1 MAFIVAFLRQKQR
14 QIKSFSTCVSEAAMC
29 AFLSTGLG
37 QFAVYAF
44 DFKPE
49 ISMFI
54 GTFMGFLGTD
64 YIRIL
69 IRLYIRSRLNNKRDE
84 FK

>member
-29 AFLSTGLG
+29 AFLSSGLG

-44 DFKPE
+44 DVKPE

-54 GTFMGFLGTD
+54 GTFCGFLGTD
-64 YIRIL
+64 YIRL
-69 IRLYIRSRLNNKRDE
+69 FIRFYIHNRLNTRD
-84 FK
+84 K